1 MMGAIFS
8 AGLDVNMQILMSE
21 QAHERVRD
29 RLAAFGERVDV
40 VCIGVTAVGELTFSR
55 NGQPI
60 PASEVD
66 PEIYWVSLDLWPAGR
81 LPHFFRQMM
90 KGTKGQWAQVF
101 SAGLDNPIFGSM
113 MSRGLRLTKSRA
125 QAIAIVEYVVAHA
138 VSLLHPIAEQAA
150 AQAAHDWRRVT
161 FREINATHWVIV
173 GFGAI
178 GEEIAK
184 RARAFGVKITVVRRS
199 VAPDPLADDVLPME
213 GLNGALGDADVVVL
227 ACALNDE
234 TRNMADQAFFAS
246 LKPGAILINIGR
258 GDLVDEDALRAGLD
272 RNQPA
277 HAVLDVF
284 HTEPLPQDAWFWD
297 HPKVRVT
304 AHASNAGD
312 GVLARGDAQFLENL
326 ARFLEGRPLLAEAR
340 PEEAGV

>member
-1 MMGAIFS
+1 M
-8 AGLDVNMQILMSE
+8 MQILMSE
-21 QAHERVRD
+21 QAHGRVQD
-29 RLAAFGERVDV
+29 RLTAFGDRIDV
-40 VCIGVTAVGELTFSR
+40 VCMGVGEDGEPTFSR
-55 NGQPI
+55 GGQPI
-60 PASEVD
+60 DAAAVD

-81 LPHFFRQMM
+81 LPGYFRKMM
-90 KGTKGQWAQVF
+90 QGTKGQWAQVF
-101 SAGLDNPIFGSM
+101 SAGIDNPVFKAI

-125 QAIAIVEYVVAHA
+125 QAIAIAEYVVAHA

-150 AQAAHDWRRVT
+150 AQAAHDWRRVS

-178 GEEIAK
+178 GEEIAR

-199 VAPDPLADDVLPME
+199 VSADPLADAVLPMD
-213 GLNGALGDADVVVL
+213 GLKGALGDADVVVL

-234 TRNMADQAFFAS
+234 TRNMADQAFFQS
-246 LKPGAILINIGR
+246 LKPGAVLINIGR
-258 GDLVDEDALRAGLD
+258 GDLVDEDALRVGLD

-312 GVLARGDAQFLENL
+312 GVLARGDAQFLDNL
-326 ARFLEGRPLLAEAR
+326 GRFLAGEPLLAEAR
-340 PEEAGV
+340 PEEAGA